1 MLLGVALD
9 EGMLEV
15 VPGVMLAEVILSC
28 SGGGWTGASVADE
41 GLRGVIE
48 VWMIRLG
55 VLLGGELGEDD

>member
-9 EGMLEV
+9 GGMVEV
-15 VPGVMLAEVILSC
+15 VPGVMLAELILFC
-28 SGGGWTGASVADE
+28 SGGVWTGASVADE
-41 GLRGVIE
+41 GLGGVIE

>member
-28 SGGGWTGASVADE
+28 SGGVWTGASVADE

-48 VWMIRLG
+48 V
-55 VLLGGELGEDD
+55 